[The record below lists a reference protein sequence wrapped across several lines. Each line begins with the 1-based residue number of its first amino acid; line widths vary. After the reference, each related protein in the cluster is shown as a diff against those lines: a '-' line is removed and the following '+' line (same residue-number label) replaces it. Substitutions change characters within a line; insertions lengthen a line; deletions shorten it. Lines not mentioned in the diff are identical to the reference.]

1 MSRTSDWT
9 LVADLRRW
17 PVPVSDAL
25 LDTIGGADSVRLVA
39 AVGDGPLVE
48 AKPASNVTLLHVAD
62 DVNLSGALNAA
73 VVASLSNTVVV
84 LEAPCNIDLRSLE
97 KGVDGAI
104 RTAGVTLVS
113 YGDQGA
119 APSREILMPVT
130 RDRWTV
136 GTALIFDRSAFL
148 RIQGFDEAIEDG
160 TRACM
165 DLAERLRRIG
175 CAMLWREDL
184 ALACVS
190 AVSSPRLRHAE
201 VSGMEVS
208 VKADPTI
215 VRNLPVWS
223 SRDRARPL
231 VSVVIATRDRA
242 QYLRDSVH
250 SVLAQTFDNF
260 ELIVVDDG
268 SEDSTP
274 EVLAAIADPRLRY
287 IRQDPVGIA
296 GARNRGADESRGFY
310 TAVHDD
316 DDIMLPWR
324 LERGLEALQEGD
336 QATYGAWVNFDD
348 RTAEMVT
355 HVMREE
361 FGMPV
366 SLHNGQSPGHAT
378 WLIETELL
386 RRFRYDERMT
396 SAVDHNLALRL
407 MRMGV
412 NWRHARRVMF
422 LRRMHP
428 GQVSITDRISQDT
441 GAELTRLMLES
452 GTSVASADKVRSR
465 QSEIRWP
472 TIPGRSEPQQHF
484 VAYLPDH
491 LVERRVLL
499 RGGAVN
505 KLVAINKVSD
515 TGVVILERSLDGRE
529 IEESVEVEHVTL
541 EDLARLRM
549 AGIKYEVEAR
559 LKSETRLPLHEDRLR
574 GALMRVVTRLVAR
587 NRSDGLGPIEAMI
600 MAPDR
605 HSALVAQTE
614 STPAFVRRVHVSAS
628 AQSRADVALIG
639 FTDRRGALRVFA
651 RLRQEPDGSRV
662 ALVGTERLS
671 LDPLVQDLALIDQR
685 AASGA
690 L

>member
-17 PVPVSDAL
+17 PAPVSEAL
-25 LDTIGGADSVRLVA
+25 LGTIGGADSVRLVA
-39 AVGDGPLVE
+39 AIGDGLLVE
-48 AKPASNVTLLHVAD
+48 AEPASNVTLLHVTEG
-62 DVNLSGALNAA
+62 VNLSGALNAA
-73 VVASLSNTVVV
+73 VVASRSSTVVV
-84 LEAPCNIDLRSLE
+84 LEAPCKIDLRSLG

-104 RTAGVTLVS
+104 RTAGVTLLS
-113 YGDQGA
+113 YGDPGA
-119 APSREILMPVT
+119 APNREILIPVT
-130 RDRWTV
+130 RDRWTI

-148 RIQGFDEAIEDG
+148 RIQGFDEALEDG

-175 CAMLWREDL
+175 CAMQWREDL
-184 ALACVS
+184 AQACVS
-190 AVSSPRLRHAE
+190 AVSSPLRHAE

-208 VKADPTI
+208 LKADPTI

-223 SRDRARPL
+223 CSDRARPL

-242 QYLRDSVH
+242 LYLRDSVY

-274 EVLAAIADPRLRY
+274 EVLADIADPRLRY
-287 IRQDPVGIA
+287 IRQDPAGIA

-348 RTAEMVT
+348 GTAEMVT

-428 GQVSITDRISQDT
+428 GQVSITDRIGQDT
-441 GAELTRLMLES
+441 GAKLTRLMLES

-465 QSEIRWP
+465 QAEIRWP

-484 VAYLPDH
+484 AAYLPDH

-515 TGVVILERSLDGRE
+515 AGVVILERSLDGRE

-574 GALMRVVTRLVAR
+574 RALMRVAARLVAR

-605 HSALVAQTE
+605 HSALVAQIE
-614 STPAFVRRVHVSAS
+614 NVPAFVRRVHVSAS
-628 AQSRADVALIG
+628 AQSRADVALVG
-639 FTDRRGALRVFA
+639 FADRRGALRVFA

-671 LDPLVQDLALIDQR
+671 LDPLVQDLALIDQK

>member
-1 MSRTSDWT
+1 MSRTSEWT
-9 LVADLRRW
+9 LVADVRRW
-17 PVPVSDAL
+17 PESVAEAL
-25 LDTIGGADSVRLVA
+25 LDGVGGAVTVRLVA
-39 AVGDGPLVE
+39 VVGDGPLGE
-48 AKPASNVTLLHVAD
+48 AEPASNVTLLRVAD
-62 DVNLSGALNAA
+62 DLNLSGALNAA
-73 VVASLSNTVVV
+73 VLASRSNTVVV
-84 LEAPCNIDLRSLE
+84 LEEPCKVDLRSLE
-97 KGVDGAI
+97 EGVDGAL

-113 YGDQGA
+113 YGDQRA
-119 APSREILMPVT
+119 VPDREILMPVI

-148 RIQGFDEAIEDG
+148 RIQGFDEAIEGG
-160 TRACM
+160 TRSFM
-165 DLAERLRRIG
+165 DLAERLRRAG
-175 CAMLWREDL
+175 GAMHWREDL
-184 ALACVS
+184 AQACVS
-190 AVSSPRLRHAE
+190 AVVSPPLRHAE
-201 VSGMEVS
+201 VSGIEVALKS
-208 VKADPTI
+208 DPTI

-223 SRDRARPL
+223 SSDLAGPL
-231 VSVVIATRDRA
+231 VSVVIATRNRA

-250 SVLAQTFDNF
+250 SVLAQTFENF

-268 SEDSTP
+268 SQDATP
-274 EVLAAIADPRLRY
+274 EVMADIADPRLRY
-287 IRQDPVGIA
+287 IRQEPTGIA

-324 LERGLEALQEGD
+324 LESGLETLQEGD

-348 RTAEMVT
+348 ETAEMIT

-361 FGMPV
+361 FVMPV
-366 SLHNGQSPGHAT
+366 ALHNGQSPGHAT

-412 NWRHARRVMF
+412 QWRHARRVMF

-428 GQVSITDRISQDT
+428 GQVSITDRISQDA
-441 GAELTRLMLES
+441 GARLTRLMLES

-465 QSEIRWP
+465 ESEIRWP
-472 TIPGRSEPQQHF
+472 TIPGRSEPQKHF
-484 VAYLPDH
+484 AAYLPDH

-505 KLVAINKVSD
+505 KLVAINKVGD
-515 TGVVILERSLDGRE
+515 TGVVILERALDGRE

-541 EDLARLRM
+541 QDLARLRVE
-549 AGIKYEVEAR
+549 GIKYEVEAW
-559 LKSETRLPLHEDRLR
+559 LKSDTRLPPHEDRLR
-574 GALMRVVTRLVAR
+574 GALMRVATRLVAR

-605 HSALVAQTE
+605 HSALMPLAE
-614 STPAFVRRVHVSAS
+614 HEPAFVRRVHVSAT

-639 FTDRRGALRVFA
+639 FADRRGALRVFA
-651 RLRQEPDGSRV
+651 RLRQEPDGSAV
-662 ALVGTERLS
+662 ALIGTERLS
-671 LDPLVQDLALIDQR
+671 LDPLVQDLALIEQK
-685 AASGA
+685 AASRA